1 MEVSIRPATPA
12 DIGDLTRY
20 QMASYGGYAEVMY
33 DDAVPGLSPRQILEM
48 RFEQDGTTFHFAHGR
63 MAEVGGELAG
73 GAHAYPVDDESDD
86 PPDHFIPRDRLYYF
100 APLEGL
106 TLPGSYYLNVISV
119 ESAFRGQGVGRR
131 LLEHV
136 MGEGREAGFDK
147 ISLLAFE
154 ANSAAVGLY
163 RSLGFEELKRRP
175 VVPHPALMHEG
186 SILLMA
192 ANL

>member
-1 MEVSIRPATPA
+1 MTVTIRPATAA

-20 QMASYGGYAEVMY
+20 QLASYGGYADVMY
-33 DDAVPGLSPRQILEM
+33 DDAVPGMTPRQILEM
-48 RFEQDGTTFHFAHGR
+48 RFEQEGTTFHYSRGWI
-63 MAEVGGELAG
+63 AEIDGEPAG

-86 PPDHFIPRDRLYYF
+86 PPDPFIPRDRLYYF

-106 TLPGSYYLNVISV
+106 VLPGSYYLNIISV
-119 ESAFRGQGVGRR
+119 DDAHRGKGVGRR

-136 MGEGREAGFDK
+136 MTEAGNAGFEK
-147 ISLLAFE
+147 LSLLAFE
-154 ANSAAVGLY
+154 SNTAAIGLY
-163 RSLGFEELKRRP
+163 ESIGFRELKRRP
-175 VVPHPALMHEG
+175 VVPHPALRFEG